1 MEIETYE
8 ALRVDERGE
17 LSFAQLIEFS
27 GMTEGELREL
37 VDYGALVPMDPATPS
52 WTFPGDTLPI
62 ARSAGRL
69 RREFD
74 LDLHGV
80 SVLLRFIERIEE
92 LEAELRAL
100 RAGLAPATMPRR
112 TG

>member
-1 MEIETYE
+1 VNIETCE

-17 LSFAQLIEFS
+17 LSFAQLIEYS
-27 GMTEGELREL
+27 EMTEADLREL
-37 VDYGALVPMDPATPS
+37 VEYGALVPVDPATPS
-52 WTFPGDTLPI
+52 WMFRADTLLI

-69 RREFD
+69 RRDFD

-92 LEAELRAL
+92 LEAELRAV
-100 RAGLAPATMPRR
+100 RAGAAATMPRSQ
-112 TG
+112 G

>member
-1 MEIETYE
+1 MNIESFE

-17 LSFAQLIEFS
+17 LSFAQLIECS
-27 GMTEGELREL
+27 GMTEAELREL
-37 VDYGALVPMDPATPS
+37 VEYGALVPVNPATPS
-52 WTFPGDTLPI
+52 WVFRGDTLLI

-80 SVLLRFIERIEE
+80 SVLLRFMERIGE

-100 RAGLAPATMPRR
+100 RAGAAAAMPRR
-112 TG
+112 HG